1 MRFYMLKKC
10 FLSPFF
16 VPLSFLVLWG
26 SFVGLV
32 YNLYGSDILYFTK
45 EGRIIED
52 TSHLGYVLLMAV
64 LIYFCNDYKD
74 KIRSWGI
81 YLFLTMCAFLREE
94 GIHRFLS
101 KTDSTPFKS
110 RFFLNPNNPI
120 GEKIIFGLFLIIIA
134 SVVVYLGVKYS
145 KHLVTSFF
153 KLNPITWSI
162 ATMCTIGVVSKY
174 IDRFPANYRK
184 AHGGVA
190 LSEETYAIFQ
200 LVEES
205 SEMFLPYI
213 AILILFQ
220 YHFKNK
226 ASD

>member
-1 MRFYMLKKC
+1 MLKKI

-16 VPLSFLVLWG
+16 VPASFLLVWG
-26 SFVGLV
+26 AFVV
-32 YNLYGSDILYFTK
+32 FVCNFYADDILTFTK

-52 TSHLGYVLLMAV
+52 TSHFGYVVLMGV

-81 YLFLTMCAFLREE
+81 YLFLTMCCFLREE
-94 GIHRFLS
+94 GIHHYLS
-101 KTDSTPFKS
+101 KTDTTPFKS

-120 GEKIIFGLFLIIIA
+120 GEKIIFGTFLIIIA
-134 SVVVYLGVKYS
+134 SVVVYLGVKYA
-145 KHLVTSFF
+145 KHLVLSFF
-153 KLNPITWSI
+153 KFNPITWSI
-162 ATMCTIGVVSKY
+162 ATMCTVGVLSKI

-184 AHGGVA
+184 AHGEP
-190 LSEETYAIFQ
+190 LSDDVFAILQ

-213 AILILFQ
+213 AVLILMQ
-220 YHFKNK
+220 YHLENK
-226 ASD
+226 AAD